1 MAGTSPA
8 MTMVLFA
15 EFARR
20 EIAAVDRLLEERLL
34 AVLPELADVRV
45 GLDHGVPQ
53 LLLVVTEHLLLLDL
67 LDIDV
72 LDRIAELVEADRT
85 TRRVQLETCHR
96 LDEFVRARPLAAGLF
111 HDLVDH

>member
-67 LDIDV
+67 LVIDV

-85 TRRVQLETCHR
+85 MRRFQLECSHR
-96 LDEFVRARPLAAGLF
+96 LSDFVRNAPVAAGRFLG
-111 HDLVDH
+111 LVDH